1 MVFVPMAQAPPKAG
15 SKDLLYRFRFRRR
28 QLLQVR
34 LGKLSY
40 RSTPLWT
47 SVFFRHW
54 ASNKQ
59 DSPKASPRAIFN
71 WQKLDIKN
79 FIEPLKPSSQWMTG
93 GESWMP
99 TCTNMRPYIPAWANI
114 AVCQLCRDRQPLVQG
129 GTVMMGLNWK
139 CLDQC
144 HGVRSHGKSSS
155 QSWRKTVVQSKFDP
169 WVHILA
175 LFSPKVIYAGLPA
188 KAFPRNQA
196 FVDISVFLWLR
207 KQRPSFAQGQPKG
220 YFQLKEPHRTTKK
233 YSQMNA
239 DWNWRRPSMLSSMC
253 QDVARL
259 QFDSSSEKDSLCG
272 TVMMGLNWKCLDQ
285 CHGVRSHGKSSSQD
299 WRKIVVQSKFDPWVH
314 ILVFA
319 KGDICR
325 FACKSLLMEA
335 GLCRHQF
342 FSAVA
347 QGTAKTRPRVIFNW
361 KNFIE
366 QLKLILKWMLIESWR
381 RLNMRSSVRKHVT
394 RLQFDRCAEKD
405 SPCGTVMMARITSV
419 FY

>member
-1 MVFVPMAQAPPKAG
+1 MNDRWRELNANMHQYAPLHTSMG
-15 SKDLLYRFRFRRR
+15 QHCS
-28 QLLQVR
+28 
-34 LGKLSY
+34 LSAVQ
-40 RSTPLWT
+40 R
-47 SVFFRHW
+47 
-54 ASNKQ
+54 K
-59 DSPKASPRAIFN
+59 RAF
-71 WQKLDIKN
+71 
-79 FIEPLKPSSQWMTG
+79 
-93 GESWMP
+93 
-99 TCTNMRPYIPAWANI
+99 
-114 AVCQLCRDRQPLVQG
+114 G

-196 FVDISVFLWLR
+196 LVDISVLLWLR

-239 DWNWRRPSMLSSMC
+239 DWKVEKAQYAEFNVRRC
-253 QDVARL
+253 GKIAVWQ
-259 QFDSSSEKDSLCG
+259 LCRER
-272 TVMMGLNWKCLDQ
+272 TVMVAWTYDVWINAM
-285 CHGVRSHGKSSSQD
+285 
-299 WRKIVVQSKFDPWVH
+299 
-314 ILVFA
+314 VFVPMA
-319 KGDICR
+319 QAPPKAG
-325 FACKSLLMEA
+325 ANLLYSLRLIHESTSLFSPKVTLAEA
-335 GLCRHQF
+335 HRCFCRHQF

-347 QGTAKTRPRVIFNW
+347 QGTAKIRPRVIFNW

-366 QLKLILKWMLIESWR
+366 QLKFILKWMLIESWR
-381 RLNMRSSVRKHVT
+381 RLNMRSSVRKHVA